1 MGSGNMYASVEGG
14 RGHTLR
20 KVLRQRN
27 AGERSVKGAGGDSDG
42 QPEISKETA
51 FSTAKTFRTQSE
63 I

>member
-1 MGSGNMYASVEGG
+1 
-14 RGHTLR
+14 
-20 KVLRQRN
+20 VLRQRN